1 MKTIIL
7 GKRSYLSNK
16 LKSKIYK
23 SYVYNFSDFENFIFK
38 NKYNYNLIIN
48 SFYPSTKISKIK
60 SFEKFYEQSIGR
72 LSGLLDMINSKKINK
87 IIYTSSASVYG
98 SINELYYS
106 SDNNNRTLYSSAKLL
121 NEALLNNFCQ
131 KRSINL
137 IIVRLFN
144 MYGPKENFSIIY
156 KLINSIKKKE
166 KIKLINKG
174 QSIRDFIHVDDV
186 VDIYLKLLKINQM
199 SYLFL
204 ELNNPASLNPQ
215 QVAILSYVPTSKFVV
230 LV

>member
-23 SYVYNFSDFENFIFK
+23 SNIYNISDFENFIFE
-38 NKYNYNLIIN
+38 NNSNFNLIIN

-60 SFEKFYEQSIGR
+60 SFGEFYEQSIGK
-72 LSGLLDMINSKKINK
+72 LSNLLDKIDSKKINK

-98 SINELYYS
+98 SVNELHYS
-106 SDNNNRTLYSSAKLL
+106 SDNNNKTLYSSAKLL

-131 KRSINL
+131 KKSIQL

-144 MYGPKENFSIIY
+144 MYGPNENFSIIY
-156 KLINSIKKKE
+156 KLINSIKKKK
-166 KIKLINKG
+166 KISIINKG
-174 QSIRDFIHVDDV
+174 QAIRDFIHVDDV
-186 VDIYLKLLKINQM
+186 VDIYNKLLKVKKSAIYDVGSGFGIKIIQILN
-199 SYLFL
+199 YL
-204 ELNNPASLNPQ
+204 ERK
-215 QVAILSYVPTSKFVV
+215 I
-230 LV
+230 